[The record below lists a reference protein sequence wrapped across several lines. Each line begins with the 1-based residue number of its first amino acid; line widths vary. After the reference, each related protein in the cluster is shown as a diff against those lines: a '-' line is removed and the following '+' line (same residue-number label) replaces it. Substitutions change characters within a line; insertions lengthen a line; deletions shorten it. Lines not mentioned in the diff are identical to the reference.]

1 MPGLSALF
9 ALLLLCC
16 CLGGAYLL
24 ALELGIRHGGWAR
37 ACATLALAYGLLI
50 AAFELLLGLGVFTL
64 GAALLLWVPFTGLL
78 LVRGWARAGW
88 PFAGTCGGSGR
99 WAARCG
105 ASRCWGRWL
114 WGRCSSAPGSCAGSP
129 PHRSPGI
136 RSPITW

>member
-1 MPGLSALF
+1 MPGLSALL

-24 ALELGIRHGGWAR
+24 ALELGIRRGGWVR

-78 LVRGWARAGW
+78 LARGWARAGV
-88 PFAGTCGGSGR
+88 ALRRDLRRLQAMGR
-99 WAARCG
+99 AMRREQMLGPLALG
-105 ASRCWGRWL
+105 AL
-114 WGRCSSAPGSCAGSP
+114 L
-129 PHRSPGI
+129 
-136 RSPITW
+136 